1 MKTELITMTIHIG
14 DTIKHLRKEKNMTQ
28 ETLAD
33 FLGVTNQSISKWER
47 GEAYP
52 DITLLPA
59 IAAFFGTSVD
69 NLLGINQIEQER
81 KIRHYQDEYH
91 RLWSEHKFDAV
102 TALMKEAVREFPGNF
117 DLLVR
122 YLNCLTYAKY
132 PIEVRGEVQSI
143 YDMIQEHCTEDSIRI
158 WAKKQMCHFLSRL
171 SSIPESGVSIAE
183 AEKVL
188 ETMPLMQNARDI
200 EAMYIYRDDP
210 EKGMLA
216 AANGLSELLRLT
228 GEALF
233 RTFDD
238 PTQYDEKILE
248 SYIAL
253 LHAVMPDEDFGK
265 SFHLIIYDYGYLGV
279 KKHLRGDDDG
289 AMKCF
294 EESVRLARAFDDL
307 PDISVATS
315 QAVKGAE
322 FIRDRTNLGADKMQD
337 RVKHLLCERY
347 PLSDDFKETQAYKDL
362 ISSLE

>member
-1 MKTELITMTIHIG
+1 MTIHIG

-122 YLNCLTYAKY
+122 YLNCLTHATNL
-132 PIEVRGEVQSI
+132 IEVRGEVQNI

-210 EKGMLA
+210 EKGKLA

-253 LHAVMPDEDFGK
+253 LHAVMPDDDFGK

-294 EESVRLARAFDDL
+294 QESVRLARAFDDL

>member
-1 MKTELITMTIHIG
+1 MTLSIG
-14 DTIKHLRKEKNMTQ
+14 ETVKHLRKEKNITQ

-33 FLGVTNQSISKWER
+33 FLGVTNQSVSKWER

-59 IAAFFGTSVD
+59 IASFFGTSVD
-69 NLLGINQIEQER
+69 NLLGINQIEQKR
-81 KIRHYQDEYH
+81 KIRHYQEEYH
-91 RLWSEHKFDAV
+91 RLWNAHKFDEV

-122 YLNCLTYAKY
+122 YLNCLTHAKD
-132 PIEVRGEVQSI
+132 PIEVRGEAQSI
-143 YDMIQEHCTEDSIRI
+143 YDMIREHCTADSIRI
-158 WAKKQMCHFLSRL
+158 RAKKHMCHFLSRL
-171 SSIPESGVSIAE
+171 SCIPESGVDISE
-183 AEKVL
+183 AEIIL
-188 ETMPLMQNARDI
+188 ETMPLMQNSRDV
-200 EAMYIYRDDP
+200 EAMYIYRNDP
-210 EKGMLA
+210 EKCRLA

-233 RTFDD
+233 RAFDD

-265 SFHLIIYDYGYLGV
+265 SFHLIIYDYGYLGA

-294 EESVRLARAFDDL
+294 EESVRLARAFDAL
-307 PDISVATS
+307 PDISVGTS

-337 RVKHLLCERY
+337 RVKHLLCKRY
-347 PLSDDFKETQAYKDL
+347 PLSHDFKEKQAFKDL
-362 ISSLE
+362 VSSLE